1 MITIV
6 DYQCGNLF
14 SIQKALKR
22 LGIKSITTND
32 PKALELAD
40 KIILPGVGSFN
51 TGMRN
56 LAKYKLINILSEKI
70 LIAKTPV
77 LGICLGMQLFSK
89 FSEEGNVEGLGYI
102 DANVKKFKFDK
113 PLQLKTPHV
122 GWNNVSFLKENR
134 LFENI
139 DKSSQF
145 YFVHSFHMVSGNQ
158 QNIYLSTSGYGY
170 DFISAFS
177 YDNIYG
183 VQFHP
188 EKSHDQGLQLIK
200 NFNKV

>member
-22 LGIKSITTND
+22 LDIKSITTND

-51 TGMRN
+51 TGMHN
-56 LAKYKLINILSEKI
+56 LAKYNVINILSEKI

-77 LGICLGMQLFSK
+77 LGICLGMQLLSK
-89 FSEEGNVEGLGYI
+89 FSDEGNVEGLGYI
-102 DANVKKFKFDK
+102 NSNVKKFNFDK
-113 PLQLKTPHV
+113 SLQLKTPHV

-139 DKSSQF
+139 DNSLQF

-158 QNIYLSTSGYGY
+158 QNIYLSTTDYGY
-170 DFISAFS
+170 DFISAFA

-200 NFNKV
+200 NFCKI